1 MAERQER
8 MDVLNVENIVK
19 SYGKRRV
26 VDGVSFH
33 VSEGEVVGL
42 LGPNGAGKSTSFRIT
57 CGQLPPDSGK
67 VILCG
72 QDVTDWP
79 MYRRARDGGMAYLAQ
94 EASIFR
100 KMRVDDNIL
109 SLLELLG
116 VPRRQRMERCEQLME
131 QMQISEHRNKLA
143 SQLSG
148 GLRRKLEIAR
158 CLVANPKIIMLDE
171 PFAGIDP
178 ISVDSIQEVILQLR
192 EDGISSLITDHAALE
207 LLGFVDRAYVIYRGQ
222 VLFEGLPDEVR
233 NNRDVIE
240 NYLGQRSDAAPST
253 PTGIDSLT
261 VPGSSATRSPHLPA
275 PHWPRTTSP
284 QEKQSD
290 PVRSNLRRRGDV

>member
-1 MAERQER
+1 
-8 MDVLNVENIVK
+8 
-19 SYGKRRV
+19 
-26 VDGVSFH
+26 
-33 VSEGEVVGL
+33 
-42 LGPNGAGKSTSFRIT
+42 
-57 CGQLPPDSGK
+57 
-67 VILCG
+67 
-72 QDVTDWP
+72 
-79 MYRRARDGGMAYLAQ
+79 
-94 EASIFR
+94 
-100 KMRVDDNIL
+100 
-109 SLLELLG
+109 
-116 VPRRQRMERCEQLME
+116 
-131 QMQISEHRNKLA
+131 
-143 SQLSG
+143 
-148 GLRRKLEIAR
+148 
-158 CLVANPKIIMLDE
+158 MLDE